1 MEENPRRLLVLSR
14 LRRLANL
21 YILHSFRMRYK
32 ENYALMKRQLVK
44 PKADL
49 YRIFLYRR
57 VSYHSLLKFAEL
69 PSYALLW
76 QRVMVCI

>member
-1 MEENPRRLLVLSR
+1 MEENPRRLLVVSR

-21 YILHSFRMRYK
+21 YILHSFCMRYE

-44 PKADL
+44 PKADF

-57 VSYHSLLKFAEL
+57 VSYQSLLKFAEL
-69 PSYALLW
+69 QSYALYCGN
-76 QRVMVCI
+76 V